1 MADQYDII
9 VVGGGHAGC
18 EAALVAARRG
28 FASLLVTMKLDK
40 IGLMSCNPA
49 VGGLAKGH
57 LVKEI
62 DALGGEMAKNTDASA
77 LQYRRLNAGKG
88 WAVRSTRAQA
98 DRKQYRLRMQQ
109 VLKAQPK
116 LELKEAEVNEL
127 LVEAG
132 RIKGV
137 VTDQGETLLCQA
149 LVLAP
154 GTFMAGLIHVGLENL
169 PGGRMGDIPSLALPD
184 SLRGLGFALGRL
196 KTGTT
201 PRLDGR
207 TIDYSR
213 TEPQPGDDHPE
224 PFSFSSPGFNGNQL
238 PCHITYTSPQTHAVI
253 RQGLDTSPLFSGV
266 IKGVGPRYC
275 PSLEDKVVR
284 FPDRDRHQVFL
295 EPEGRD
301 TYEVY
306 PNGLSTSL
314 PLDIQERFLKT
325 IPGLEQAVI
334 LRPGYAIEYDF
345 VFPTQLKLSLETK
358 RVKGLFLAGQIN
370 GTSGYEEAAAQ
381 GLVAGINA
389 TLELE
394 GRFPLI
400 FSRSEAYIG
409 VLIDDLVT
417 KGTEEPYRMFTS
429 RAEYRLLLRENNADI
444 RLREKGHQL
453 GLVHADEYRGC
464 LEKQG
469 AIKAELLRIKRVRVN
484 GFGHGSVTLEKL
496 LRRPATGYPQL
507 AELDPGSA
515 LIPKQLA
522 EFVETEVKS
531 AGYIKRQ
538 LREVE
543 RFARL
548 EEVRIP
554 ESMDF
559 NALAGLSR
567 EVKEKLSNVRPE
579 SLGQAA
585 RISGVTPAAISLLL
599 IHLNKVRRS

>member
-1 MADQYDII
+1 MASQYDII

-18 EAALVAARRG
+18 EAALAAARRG
-28 FASLLVTMKLDK
+28 LNTLLITMKHDS

-77 LQYRRLNAGKG
+77 LQFRRLNASKG

-98 DRKQYRLRMQQ
+98 DRKEYRLRMQR
-109 VLKAQPK
+109 VLAAQPK
-116 LELKEAEVNEL
+116 LELKQAEINEL
-127 LVEAG
+127 LVEQG

-137 VTDQGETLLCQA
+137 VTSQREMLLCKA

-154 GTFMAGLIHVGLENL
+154 GTFMAGLIHVGMENF
-169 PGGRMGDIPSLALPD
+169 PGGRMEDAPSMALPD

-213 TEPQPGDDHPE
+213 TELQPGDDEPE
-224 PFSFSSPGFNGNQL
+224 PFSFSSNGFNGIQL
-238 PCHITYTSPQTHAVI
+238 PCHITYTSRRTHAVI
-253 RQGLDTSPLFSGV
+253 RQGLDRSPLFSGI

-275 PSLEDKVVR
+275 PSIEDKVVR

-301 TYEVY
+301 TFEVY

-314 PLDIQERFLKT
+314 PLDVQQSFLET
-325 IPGLEQAVI
+325 IPGLEEVVI
-334 LRPGYAIEYDF
+334 LRPGYAVEYDF
-345 VFPTQLKLSLETK
+345 VFPTQLRPSLETK
-358 RVKGLFLAGQIN
+358 KVKGLFLAGQIN

-381 GLVAGINA
+381 GLMAGINA
-389 TLELE
+389 TLALE
-394 GRFPLI
+394 GRSPLI
-400 FSRSEAYIG
+400 LSRAEAYIG

-417 KGTEEPYRMFTS
+417 KGTAEPYRMFTS
-429 RAEYRLLLRENNADI
+429 RAEYRLLLRENNADT
-444 RLREKGHQL
+444 RLREKGYRL
-453 GLVHADEYRGC
+453 GLVGEDDYQRC
-464 LEKQG
+464 LAKQA
-469 AIKAELLRIKRVRVN
+469 AIRCELLRLKKVRVN
-484 GFGHGSVTLEKL
+484 GLGRGSVTLEKL
-496 LRRPATGYPQL
+496 LRRPKTGY
-507 AELDPGSA
+507 AELARLDPESA
-515 LIPKQLA
+515 LVPKRTA

-538 LREVE
+538 LNEVK
-543 RFARL
+543 RSARL
-548 EEVRIP
+548 EEVKIP
-554 ESMDF
+554 EGADFSSM
-559 NALAGLSR
+559 AGLSR
-567 EVKEKLSNVRPE
+567 EVKEKLNKIRPE

-599 IHLNKVRRS
+599 IQLKKPNRF

>member
-1 MADQYDII
+1 MASQYDII

-28 FASLLVTMKLDK
+28 LNTLLITMKHDN

-77 LQYRRLNAGKG
+77 LQFRRLNASKG

-98 DRKQYRLRMQQ
+98 DRKEYRLRMQR
-109 VLKAQPK
+109 VLAAQPK
-116 LELKEAEVNEL
+116 LELKQSEINEL
-127 LVEAG
+127 LVEQG

-137 VTDQGETLLCQA
+137 VTSQRETLLCKA

-154 GTFMAGLIHVGLENL
+154 GTFMAGLIHVGMENF
-169 PGGRMGDIPSLALPD
+169 PGGRMEDAPSMALPD

-213 TEPQPGDDHPE
+213 TELQPGDDEPE
-224 PFSFSSPGFNGNQL
+224 PFSFSSNGFNGIQL
-238 PCHITYTSPQTHAVI
+238 PCYITYTSRRTHAVI
-253 RQGLDTSPLFSGV
+253 RQGLDRSPLFSGI

-275 PSLEDKVVR
+275 PSIEDKVVR

-301 TYEVY
+301 TFEVY

-314 PLDIQERFLKT
+314 PLDVQQSFLKT
-325 IPGLEQAVI
+325 IPGLEEAVI
-334 LRPGYAIEYDF
+334 LRPGYAVEYDF
-345 VFPTQLKLSLETK
+345 VFPTQLRPSLETK
-358 RVKGLFLAGQIN
+358 KVKGLFLAGQIN

-381 GLVAGINA
+381 GLMAGINA
-389 TLELE
+389 TLALE
-394 GRFPLI
+394 GRSPLI
-400 FSRSEAYIG
+400 LSRAEAYIG

-417 KGTEEPYRMFTS
+417 KGTAEPYRMFTS
-429 RAEYRLLLRENNADI
+429 RAEYRLLLRENNADT
-444 RLREKGHQL
+444 RLREKGYRL
-453 GLVHADEYRGC
+453 GLVGEDDYHRC
-464 LEKQG
+464 LAKQE
-469 AIKAELLRIKRVRVN
+469 AIRCELLRLKKVRVN
-484 GFGHGSVTLEKL
+484 GLGRGSVTLEKL
-496 LRRPATGYPQL
+496 LRRPKTGY
-507 AELDPGSA
+507 AELARLDPESA
-515 LIPKQLA
+515 LIPKRTA
-522 EFVETEVKS
+522 EFVEMEVKS

-538 LREVE
+538 LNEVK

-548 EEVRIP
+548 EEVKIP
-554 ESMDF
+554 EGVDFSSM
-559 NALAGLSR
+559 AGLSR
-567 EVKEKLSNVRPE
+567 EVKEKLNKIRPE

-599 IHLNKVRRS
+599 IQLKKPNRF